1 LTGNGA
7 KPTVVLTQLGSMS
20 VAPLVPHFEQRWI
33 AAASGCLYAF
43 DLPFLDSAALIKLIA
58 KPTTGANLSRC
69 AGSPSGQPGQSH
81 ELTYSITV
89 WILADVRVGQSVR
102 RAAVVV
108 RVVTVK
114 AAKARVMMAV
124 AFGVTAMEATPGSE
138 MLASAIKATTAVIA
152 ALKTTTAAIAAIKAT
167 TTAVKTATAYKSAA
181 AAPMPAAPTATSG
194 GGYCPGSDCHKRYY
208 QRGYCAGGFSLE
220 RHLHSYFS
228 CLI

>member
-43 DLPFLDSAALIKLIA
+43 DLPFLDSAALIELIA

-124 AFGVTAMEATPGSE
+124 ALGVTAMEATPGSE
-138 MLASAIKATTAVIA
+138 MLASAIKATTAMIA
-152 ALKTTTAAIAAIKAT
+152 ALKTTTAVIAT
-167 TTAVKTATAYKSAA
+167 TAAAKTAAAYKGAA

-194 GGYCPGSDCHKRYY
+194 GGYCPGSDCRKRYY

>member
-1 LTGNGA
+1 
-7 KPTVVLTQLGSMS
+7 MS

-124 AFGVTAMEATPGSE
+124 AFGVTAMEATP
-138 MLASAIKATTAVIA
+138 AVIA

-208 QRGYCAGGFSLE
+208 QRGYCADGFSLE

>member
-1 LTGNGA
+1 
-7 KPTVVLTQLGSMS
+7 MS

-124 AFGVTAMEATPGSE
+124 ASGVTAMQATPGSE
-138 MLASAIKATTAVIA
+138 MLASAIKATTAMIA
-152 ALKTTTAAIAAIKAT
+152 ALKTTTAVIAT
-167 TTAVKTATAYKSAA
+167 TAAAKTAAAYKGAA